1 MVDLSSLVSA
11 NRNHLPF
18 VQASA
23 YEGHIFDGY
32 ISAGI
37 VLQGVLDGVIGEH
50 AFFFKKTQEKIMR
63 NMSINRQETYKCL
76 RYRCNIFRGNKT
88 EPYCASI
95 NNIK

>member
-1 MVDLSSLVSA
+1 
-11 NRNHLPF
+11 
-18 VQASA
+18 
-23 YEGHIFDGY
+23 
-32 ISAGI
+32 
-37 VLQGVLDGVIGEH
+37 
-50 AFFFKKTQEKIMR
+50 MR